1 MTYYEILE
9 ISEKAS
15 QEVIR
20 MAYKAL
26 CKKYHPDVYQG
37 DKRFA
42 EEQIKKINEAYEIL
56 SDETQK
62 KNYDNSLK
70 KPQKHSNNDTE
81 VIDISAML
89 KRGFIALE
97 DGEWLNADRFFEKC
111 LNQNA
116 ELAEAYLGK
125 LMVELTVYK
134 KEDLRNCKKTFD
146 DSNYYKKTV
155 RFADDKLKSF
165 LIDTIQ
171 YIKNRNY
178 EAECSITYNRAV
190 ELMKQ
195 VNSVDSLESA
205 ATYFRKIPQYKDS
218 LLNIKKCEDLI
229 DELKKKIAEEKRVKE
244 ESRKKSKKIKCV
256 LGSLTVIVLTIV
268 IILSVT
274 IHNKNKYNHA
284 LELIENKK
292 YVEAISVLEEIK
304 DYKNSEELLVE
315 VKYSYAKQLFDNK
328 EFAKAIDK
336 FRILSARDYKDSE
349 NYVTLCVEQINEE
362 NYQKALLLIKENKII
377 DGYNLLNKLSAVGYK
392 DSKTL
397 LENLKVSYDR
407 ALFNEKLKSLDF
419 GSVVTFGSYE
429 QDDNLENGKEPVEWI
444 IVNRDRSSV
453 LLISKK
459 IIEFKPFNDD
469 SVSSASTWETSSL
482 RKWMNGAFYNSIFND
497 DQKQLILETT
507 VIPDP
512 KEYST
517 SPDQGNK
524 TFDKIYLFSENEY
537 KKYIDINGVEN
548 PTATRF
554 SYAINDRT
562 KPDNWWLRS
571 SGDDS
576 TIDSKIVGIETNK
589 VWELWRRFSSGIRPV
604 VRIKYE

>member
-9 ISEKAS
+9 ISENAS

-81 VIDISAML
+81 VFDISAML

-134 KEDLRNCKKTFD
+134 KEDLRNCKKPFD

-155 RFADDKLKSF
+155 RFADDKLEAF

-171 YIKNRNY
+171 YIKNRNH

-205 ATYFRKIPQYKDS
+205 VTYFRKIPQYKDS

-268 IILSVT
+268 IILSNT

-292 YVEAISVLEEIK
+292 CVEAISVLEEIK
-304 DYKNSEELLVE
+304 YYKNSEELLVE
-315 VKYSYAKQLFDNK
+315 VRYSYAKQLFDNK
-328 EFAKAIDK
+328 EFAKAKDE
-336 FRILSARDYKDSE
+336 FSILIALDYKDSE
-349 NYVTLCVEQINEE
+349 NYITLCVEQINEE

-377 DGYNLLNKLSAVGYK
+377 DGYDLLNELSVIGYK

-419 GSVVTFGSYE
+419 GSEVTFGSYE

-444 IVNRDRSSV
+444 IIDRNESSV
-453 LLISKK
+453 MLISKK
-459 IIEFKPFNDD
+459 IIDVKAFNEDRFN
-469 SVSSASTWETSSL
+469 ATWETSSL
-482 RKWMNGAFYNSIFND
+482 RKWLNGTFYNNAFNVYE
-497 DQKQLILETT
+497 KQTITETR
-507 VIPDP
+507 VIPD
-512 KEYST
+512 KKAYST
-517 SPDQGNK
+517 SPDQGK
-524 TFDKIYLFSENEY
+524 ETIDKVYLLSGDEY
-537 KKYIDINGVEN
+537 KKYRKITGVGTAITTKHAIALNGREE
-548 PTATRF
+548 PG
-554 SYAINDRT
+554 Y
-562 KPDNWWLRS
+562 WLLRS
-571 SGDDS
+571 IDDDRSYSIESVRSNVSGEITTSYDGFREG
-576 TIDSKIVGIETNK
+576 V
-589 VWELWRRFSSGIRPV
+589 RPV
-604 VRIKYE
+604 IWIEFK